1 MISAPKFIILL
12 LAWTPAIYIGIGGS
26 LNLTLKNAG
35 GQCLFCADESFG
47 FSVYCN
53 RLIKQTSNAVL
64 TNGFVDFVP
73 FKTAMKG
80 PRPGALTG
88 SHRSTRTASATCSS
102 CARMQLTWRLSKL
115 CYMLN
120 VTRIML
126 PRISARSRP
135 SHTA

>member
-26 LNLTLKNAG
+26 LNLTHSRTQEDSA
-35 GQCLFCADESFG
+35 CFCADESFG

-102 CARMQLTWRLSKL
+102 CARMQLLQ
-115 CYMLN
+115 
-120 VTRIML
+120 L
-126 PRISARSRP
+126 PC
-135 SHTA
+135 